1 MSVLFLPVRN
11 IRANPGRSAALG
23 VFIAISGML
32 LVLAHAF
39 LGTITTNMERSLVDA
54 LTGDLQARAG
64 SSQEEDMFSLRREW
78 DKLPPLTAEQ
88 AARAEGAF
96 TKAAPDVTLARRVRR
111 TVLLANG
118 GLQDFGMLIGLDP
131 AGREYQQSL
140 TVLQGRGLDPS
151 RPGEILLSQSQA
163 ENLQVKVG
171 DKITVMV
178 PGAGGA
184 AGQLTATVAGIG
196 EISLLSM
203 FDTFYNYID
212 LGSAQQLLGYGDGQV
227 TDVIAFLPANQ
238 DAATAA
244 ASVQEGAGAPAEI
257 RITTR
262 EGMGGFILGGIAL
275 WNGIFYGFVAVL
287 ALIVGL
293 LIMNLITMVGVER
306 RREIGTLRA
315 IGYSRRTIVGLFLG
329 EIALT
334 GAAFGAV
341 GVLAGT
347 TVALML
353 SGTTL
358 HPSPPLDFV
367 MGKSF
372 ILQVNPADALLP
384 FGMIVLFTCLAAL
397 WPAHRAASLRPVEL
411 MAES

>member
-1 MSVLFLPVRN
+1 MSVLFLPLRN

-39 LGTITTNMERSLVDA
+39 LGTITGNMERSLIYA
-54 LTGDLQARAG
+54 LTGDVQARAG

-78 DKLPPLTAEQ
+78 DRLPPMTAAQ
-88 AARAEGAF
+88 ATKAEEAL
-96 TKAAPDVTLARRVRR
+96 TKAAPGATLARRVRR

-118 GLQDFGMLIGLDP
+118 GLQDFGMLIGLDT
-131 AGREYQQSL
+131 AGREYQQAL
-140 TVLQGRGLDPS
+140 TILQGRGLDPT

-171 DKITVMV
+171 DQITIMV
-178 PGAGGA
+178 PGSGG
-184 AGQLTATVAGIG
+184 QITATVAGIG

-212 LGSAQQLLGYGDGQV
+212 LRSAQQLLGYGDDRV
-227 TDVIAFLPANQ
+227 TDVIAFLPPHQ
-238 DAATAA
+238 DASALAA
-244 ASVQEGAGAPAEI
+244 LVQDQASGDI

-262 EGMGGFILGGIAL
+262 AGMGGFILGGIAL
-275 WNGIFYGFVAVL
+275 YRAIFYGFVAVL

-293 LIMNLITMVGVER
+293 LIMNLVTMIGVER

-329 EIALT
+329 EIAVT
-334 GAAFGAV
+334 GTLFGAV
-341 GVLAGT
+341 GVLAGSAISL
-347 TVALML
+347 ALA
-353 SGTTL
+353 GTTL
-358 HPSPPLDFV
+358 HPSPPMDFV
-367 MGKSF
+367 MGKAF
-372 ILQVNPADALLP
+372 VLQVQPADALLP
-384 FGMIVLFTCLAAL
+384 FGLIVLFTCLAAV
-397 WPAHRAASLRPVEL
+397 WPAYRAASLRPVEL